1 MVARIEL
8 EHTRS
13 VSDVVEMI
21 SALELRGFWLEEWVD
36 PTPEK
41 VLAQSRRYL
50 AENPVAMLSLGIN
63 TDTKSIVLTGSLP
76 DHRNNHTMTYHEMQ
90 SILSYNDG

>member
-13 VSDVVEMI
+13 LSNVMDLI
-21 SALELRGFWLEEWVD
+21 SALELRGFWLEGWGD
-36 PTPEK
+36 PTPEN
-41 VLAQSRRYL
+41 VLAQSRQYL
-50 AENPVAMLSLGIN
+50 AGNPVAMLSLGIN
-63 TDTKSIVLTGSLP
+63 TDTKSIVLTGSSP
-76 DHRNNHTMTYHEMQ
+76 GPRNNHTMTYHEMQ

>member
-50 AENPVAMLSLGIN
+50 AENPVAMLSLDIYPGEKKI
-63 TDTKSIVLTGSLP
+63 TLSGDTTRDSEAM
-76 DHRNNHTMTYHEMQ
+76 RMTYSGAQ
-90 SILSYNDG
+90 DLLSYNDG